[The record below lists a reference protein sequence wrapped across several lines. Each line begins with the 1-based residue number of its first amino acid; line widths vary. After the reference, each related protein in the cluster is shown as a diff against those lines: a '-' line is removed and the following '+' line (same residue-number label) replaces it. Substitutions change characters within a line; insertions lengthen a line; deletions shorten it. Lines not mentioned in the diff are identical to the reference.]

1 MENKLNH
8 AAIEAYATGLTKKLS
23 QDFFS
28 TADVIRGEEI
38 LAISPVKQLNLLIIK
53 NLFQKWKKETS
64 KLQSPYFNYE
74 AAAVDEAFQQF
85 VNTLSKNIAIKKSHF
100 DPLLLKA
107 AKETMY
113 LVFKPF
119 AFYSKEINNPEK
131 SRVALSELQDM
142 RKYIK
147 VNDAML
153 LALIK
158 RFQEEELKEV
168 FNDEAFSW
176 LEEIY
181 EQHPEKISYANMLQQ
196 LNEIHALEEHQIFL
210 EVAPPAAP
218 SAEVEEERSGIEL
231 SEAGPS
237 EIQKRQ
243 VTVAS
248 PVQKEE
254 KRTATQLYEQHLQNN
269 VTTLADIHSK
279 RPIENIKKHISIN
292 QRFMFVNE
300 LFEGNADAFNQAVDT
315 LDQCKTKSEA
325 MELLSDRYGNRNGW
339 DMESEEVIEF
349 MDIISKR
356 YHQ

>member
-8 AAIEAYATGLTKKLS
+8 PAIEAYATGLTKKLS
-23 QDFFS
+23 QEFFS
-28 TADVIRGEEI
+28 KADVIRGEEI

-74 AAAVDEAFQQF
+74 APAVNEAFQQF
-85 VNTLSKNIAIKKSHF
+85 VNILSKNIAIKKSHF

-107 AKETMY
+107 CKETMY

-131 SRVALSELQDM
+131 SRVSLSELQDM

-147 VNDAML
+147 VNEAML
-153 LALIK
+153 LLLIK
-158 RFQEEELKEV
+158 RFQEAEVKEV

-176 LEEIY
+176 LEEIN
-181 EQHPEKISYANMLQQ
+181 EQHQEKLSYGSMLQQ
-196 LNEIHALEEHQIFL
+196 LNEIHALEESQIFI
-210 EVAPPAAP
+210 AAI
-218 SAEVEEERSGIEL
+218 SEAEEPQTGAEL
-231 SEAGPS
+231 SEASTS
-237 EIQKRQ
+237 ETQKQ
-243 VTVAS
+243 PVIVAS
-248 PVQKEE
+248 PIVREE
-254 KRTATQLYEQHLQNN
+254 KPVAARQVYEQHLQGNI
-269 VTTLADIHSK
+269 TTLADIHYK

-300 LFEGNADAFNQAVDT
+300 LFEGNADAFNQAVET
-315 LDQCKTKSEA
+315 LDQCQARPEA
-325 MELLSDRYGNRNGW
+325 MELIYERYGKRNGW
-339 DMESEEVIEF
+339 DMESEEVLEF
-349 MDIISKR
+349 VEIISKR